1 MSCLAVEGANGEGE
15 KIYYIGGR
23 LFGSC
28 VLQGP
33 ADVRGRKATP
43 GFCGIQRRLVQTSW
57 KQTTV
62 TSPSTLLMI
71 LSGR

>member
-1 MSCLAVEGANGEGE
+1 MSCFAVEGANDEGE
-15 KIYYIGGR
+15 KVYYIRGR

-33 ADVRGRKATP
+33 ADVRGSTPTP

-62 TSPSTLLMI
+62 TSPLTLLMI